1 MRSRDPARRSSHYG
15 CHSRHGC
22 HSRPPRSLCLQRRAG
37 GIVARRQRGAIALLA
52 AVWVS
57 LAVIALGAVDIGH
70 FYYARRDL
78 QRTADLA
85 AAAGVQLIGSA
96 GGCAAAASS
105 AQLNAT
111 ANGLPGDGAVQTT
124 CGRWDPSAN
133 AGQSYFAATGTPLNA
148 VQVVVSRPVPFL
160 FLIGQTR
167 ELSASAVAQATNIR
181 SFSLSTS
188 VATLSGGLLNGLL
201 NGLLGSNVNLDVA
214 SYQGLA
220 TAQVKLSDLAA
231 ALGVASM
238 SQLLQAQVTVAQLAT
253 AMATA
258 LSQGNVASA
267 SVISGLNTIASAS
280 TGSTKINLGD
290 TAGTSGLLA
299 VGLAN
304 PEAAA
309 TASINALDALMIA
322 AEIAHGNAAVNLG
335 TALNLSPLANV
346 TAEARI
352 LRPPVIAVGEAG
364 TYPDGSYRTSAHSA
378 SVQLYLNVQ
387 LVTVN
392 VGLGSGFPSL
402 VNVSLLNLPI
412 YLEVADGTAGL
423 QATQCST
430 QKSTSYSWIS
440 VTPDLVSLC
449 AGGDASSN
457 FTNTTTATTCS
468 KPASLTSVSVPLLS
482 LGVINVTLGTSSP
495 SNGWNLSMKAA
506 PSVLR
511 FNNVT
516 GDSDDYQ
523 STNTNAL
530 GSATSGLLGQL
541 AGSLGS
547 SMHATAL
554 GVDITVLAAPLLSAL
569 AGLLAPVLNS
579 LDLLLVPLLQ
589 LLGVQLG
596 VSTVHDLGLAC
607 GQAQLVY

>member
-1 MRSRDPARRSSHYG
+1 MCMHRRG
-15 CHSRHGC
+15 T
-22 HSRPPRSLCLQRRAG
+22 LA
-37 GIVARRQRGAIALLA
+37 VAARRQHGAVALLA

-96 GGCAAAASS
+96 GGCAAAANS
-105 AQLNAT
+105 AQLNAS
-111 ANGLPGDGAVQTT
+111 ANGLPDDGTVQST

-133 AGQSYFAATGTPLNA
+133 AGQSYFAASGSPINA
-148 VQVVVSRPVPFL
+148 LQVVVSRPVPFL

-167 ELSASAVAQATNIR
+167 ELSASAVAQATNVR
-181 SFSLSTS
+181 AFSLSTS
-188 VATLSGGLLNGLL
+188 IASLSGGLLNGLL
-201 NGLLGSNVNLDVA
+201 NALLGSNVNLDVG

-238 SQLLQAQVTVAQLAT
+238 SQLLQTQVTVAQLAT

-258 LSQGNVASA
+258 LGQGNAASA
-267 SVISGLNTIASAS
+267 SVSSGLNTIANAS
-280 TGSTKINLGD
+280 TGSTKVNLGD
-290 TAGTSGLLA
+290 TTGTSGLLA
-299 VGLAN
+299 IGLAN

-309 TASINALDALMIA
+309 SATINALDALMIA
-322 AEIAHGNAAVNLG
+322 AEIAHGSSAVNLG
-335 TALNLSPLANV
+335 TALNMSPVANV
-346 TAEARI
+346 TAQARI
-352 LRPPVIAVGEAG
+352 LKPPVIAIGEAG
-364 TYPDGSYRTSAHSA
+364 TYPDGTPRTSAHSA
-378 SVQLYLNVQ
+378 SVQVYLNVQ
-387 LVTVN
+387 LVNVN

-412 YLEVADGTAGL
+412 YLEVAPGTADL
-423 QATQCST
+423 QTTQCST
-430 QKSTSYSWIS
+430 QKATSYSWIS
-440 VTPDLVSLC
+440 VTPGLLSLC
-449 AGGDASSN
+449 VGGDASSN
-457 FTNTTTATTCS
+457 LSNSTAPTTCS

-482 LGVINVTLGTSSP
+482 ASVIDVSVGTSSP
-495 SNGWNLSMKAA
+495 ANGMNLSMQPA

-523 STNTNAL
+523 STSTNAL
-530 GSATSGLLGQL
+530 GSATSGLLSQLASGL
-541 AGSLGS
+541 AGSI
-547 SMHATAL
+547 HATAL
-554 GVDITVLAAPLLSAL
+554 GVDITVLAAPLAGAL
-569 AGLLAPVLNS
+569 AGLLTPVLNS

>member
-1 MRSRDPARRSSHYG
+1 MRSRAPACRHCAGPRSPRARRRG
-15 CHSRHGC
+15 V
-22 HSRPPRSLCLQRRAG
+22 AG
-37 GIVARRQRGAIALLA
+37 VVARRQRGAIALLA

-85 AAAGVQLIGSA
+85 AAAGVQLIASA
-96 GGCAAAASS
+96 GGCAAAANS
-105 AQLNAT
+105 AQLNAS
-111 ANGLPGDGAVQTT
+111 ANGLPADGTVQSS

-133 AGQSYFAATGTPLNA
+133 AGQSYFAASGAPINA
-148 VQVVVSRPVPFL
+148 LQVVVSRPVPFL

-167 ELSASAVAQATNIR
+167 ELSASAVAQATNVR
-181 SFSLSTS
+181 AFSLSTS
-188 VATLSGGLLNGLL
+188 IAGLSGGALNGLL
-201 NGLLGSNVNLDVA
+201 SALLGSSVNLDVG

-220 TAQVKLSDLAA
+220 TAQLKLSELAA

-238 SQLLQAQVTVAQLAT
+238 SQLLRTQVTVAELAT

-258 LSQGNVASA
+258 LGQGNVASA

-280 TGSTKINLGD
+280 TGSTKVNLGD
-290 TAGTSGLLA
+290 TTGASGLLA
-299 VGLAN
+299 IGLAN

-309 TASINALDALMIA
+309 SATINALDALMVA
-322 AEIAHGNAAVNLG
+322 AEIAHGTSALNLG

-346 TAEARI
+346 TAQARI
-352 LRPPVIAVGEAG
+352 LKPPVIAVGEAG
-364 TYPDGSYRTSAHSA
+364 TYADGTPRTSAHSA
-378 SVQLYLNVQ
+378 SVQVYLNVQ
-387 LVTVN
+387 LVNLN
-392 VGLGSGFPSL
+392 VGLGAGFPSL

-412 YLEVADGTAGL
+412 YLEVAPGTAAL

-430 QKSTSYSWIS
+430 QKATSYSWIA
-440 VTPDLVSLC
+440 VTPGLVSLC
-449 AGGDASSN
+449 AGGDAAGN
-457 FTNTTTATTCS
+457 LTNSTAPTSCS
-468 KPASLTSVSVPLLS
+468 KPASVTSVSVPLLS
-482 LGVINVTLGTSSP
+482 LGVIDVSVGTSSP
-495 SNGWNLSMKAA
+495 ENGMNLSMQST
-506 PSVLR
+506 PGVLR
-511 FNNVT
+511 FDNVS
-516 GDSDDYQ
+516 GDGDDYQ
-523 STNTNAL
+523 SINSNTL
-530 GSATSGLLGQL
+530 GSATSGLLSQL
-541 AGSLGS
+541 ASGLAG

-554 GVDITVLAAPLLSAL
+554 GIDITGLAAPLLSAL
-569 AGLLAPVLNS
+569 AGVLTPVLNS